1 MFRANF
7 VLFWIFCQIV
17 FYILVLQMMAG
28 ISTAEILNSGKLT
41 YFEFFSLFLA
51 GLVTFSI
58 TFALLYLAKWKFRYW
73 FDPKYAVTL
82 QNLEEE
88 FRRVKRENGESS
100 DEDKMD
106 EMLNSYYHDNEQEIG

>member
-7 VLFWIFCQIV
+7 VLFWIFCQAV

-28 ISTAEILNSGKLT
+28 ISAVDVINSGKLT

-51 GLVTFSI
+51 GLVVFAI
-58 TFALLYLAKWKFRYW
+58 TFATLYIVKWKYRYW
-73 FDPKYAVTL
+73 WDPKYEVNL

-88 FRRVKRENGESS
+88 FRRVKRTDGESS
-100 DEDKMD
+100 DEEKMD
-106 EMLNSYYHDNEQEIG
+106 EMLTSYYHDNE